1 MLINFARLFVFRV
14 PVLWFLQNYTEFGER
29 SVGLAMMISH
39 IGVGTLSAVVGIY
52 QVTEIKREIAE
63 EQK

>member
-1 MLINFARLFVFRV
+1 MFRV